1 MAFDIFQ
8 ISFLMWVFCH
18 FKAKSSRPINYSS
31 RMHVFNFIQ
40 PYFFYPERVPI
51 FFFGYCFHI
60 VIKLQRIRSSL
71 CTLPSWRSV
80 SFTIIWLFSIDTTSN
95 WKTTDTRAVGW
106 RQTVCLNLS
115 NAWPWSEIIEW
126 PPPLAPLFYKRNSL
140 SIILH
145 VRAKYRR
152 VSVRHTYSTCLAAV
166 GRHKNLLFG
175 REKIALRSIV

>member
-8 ISFLMWVFCH
+8 YFWCGCFVIWKRNHLSIILLECMYLISF
-18 FKAKSSRPINYSS
+18 SPI
-31 RMHVFNFIQ
+31 
-40 PYFFYPERVPI
+40 FYPQRVPI
-51 FFFGYCFHI
+51 FFGYCFHI
-60 VIKLQRIRSSL
+60 VIKLLRIRSSL

-140 SIILH
+140 
-145 VRAKYRR
+145 YNP
-152 VSVRHTYSTCLAAV
+152 TCTCKKPSRIGAPYLQYLSC
-166 GRHKNLLFG
+166 GSG
-175 REKIALRSIV
+175 SS

>member
-8 ISFLMWVFCH
+8 YFWCGCFVIWKRNHLSIILLECMYLISF
-18 FKAKSSRPINYSS
+18 SPI
-31 RMHVFNFIQ
+31 FFIQ
-40 PYFFYPERVPI
+40 RGYQF

-140 SIILH
+140 SIFLH

>member
-1 MAFDIFQ
+1 MAFDIFS
-8 ISFLMWVFCH
+8 IFLVWVFCH
-18 FKAKSSRPINYSS
+18 LKAKSSINYSS
-31 RMHVFNFIQ
+31 RMYVFNFIQ
-40 PYFFYPERVPI
+40 PYFLSTEGTN

-140 SIILH
+140 
-145 VRAKYRR
+145 YNP
-152 VSVRHTYSTCLAAV
+152 TCTCKKPSRIGAPYLQYLSC
-166 GRHKNLLFG
+166 GSG
-175 REKIALRSIV
+175 SS

>member
-8 ISFLMWVFCH
+8 YFWCGCFVIWKRNHLSIILLECMYLISF
-18 FKAKSSRPINYSS
+18 SPI
-31 RMHVFNFIQ
+31 
-40 PYFFYPERVPI
+40 FYPQRVPI
-51 FFFGYCFHI
+51 FFGYCFHN
-60 VIKLQRIRSSL
+60 VIKLLRIRSSL